1 MFYDTLYIRALLNR
15 PDLVAAI
22 NNYDCFTD
30 IEFNQKDAYAT
41 KGLFNCQARSC
52 AIYRTLR
59 KSNLRDFEILEL
71 ISSQARMKELYG
83 VIAGNATVHDMSVQ
97 KNLINHQTLF
107 DMNDNGP
114 QS

>member
-59 KSNLRDFEILEL
+59 KSNLCDSEILEL
-71 ISSQARMKELYG
+71 ISSQARMKELYD
-83 VIAGNATVHDMSVQ
+83 VSAGNATIHDTSAL
-97 KNLINHQTLF
+97 KNQINCKTLF
-107 DMNDNGP
+107 
-114 QS
+114 